1 MPNLKFTDII
11 ELAKQGYKVADIK
24 ELLALEVPDSQQP
37 GAEDGERKTEDT
49 DPPKE
54 EPEEPKEGKPDNV
67 DYKKLYEDS
76 KRQQDELAKK
86 LEEAQK
92 SNTNKDVSGDKDKPD
107 EKSDLDLV
115 NELARSFM

>member
-1 MPNLKFTDII
+1 MKIKKVKIKKVIAYLII
-11 ELAKQGYKVADIK
+11 
-24 ELLALEVPDSQQP
+24 LEQYETTKYDDKLTIQQMI
-37 GAEDGERKTEDT
+37 RH
-49 DPPKE
+49 
-54 EPEEPKEGKPDNV
+54 
-67 DYKKLYEDS
+67 YKKLYEDS

-92 SNTNKDVSGDKDKPD
+92 SNTNKDVSGNNPD